1 MVKSDGG
8 GVVEFGGMMEMEV
21 LRARKCGYLHPI
33 YNRMHFLQQSLLPGW
48 KRHSHSRPQS
58 ELCISRTNPRCRW
71 KEESEIVVEPACASL
86 FFIVR
91 EPRASSR
98 SVSAGF

>member
-1 MVKSDGG
+1 MWWYGGDGCAQG
-8 GVVEFGGMMEMEV
+8 Q
-21 LRARKCGYLHPI
+21 RSGYLHPI
-33 YNRMHFLQQSLLPGW
+33 YNRMHFLQQSLLP
-48 KRHSHSRPQS
+48 
-58 ELCISRTNPRCRW
+58 LCISRTNPRCRW

-86 FFIVR
+86 FFVVR